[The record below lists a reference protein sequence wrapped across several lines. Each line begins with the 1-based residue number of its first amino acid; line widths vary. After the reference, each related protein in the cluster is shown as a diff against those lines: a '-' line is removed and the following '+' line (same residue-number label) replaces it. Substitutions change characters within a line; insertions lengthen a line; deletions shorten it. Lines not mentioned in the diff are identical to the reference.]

1 MDKRFI
7 KLFQEIAHTTSVLA
21 ERVQKYDYKN
31 KTEESDKAAAI
42 MHDEYNDIYNRM
54 SDENFDSTT
63 LTRADY
69 IKLLIATNIVIGN
82 LENQEKEIASAIDG
96 YKTKVV
102 PILAAITEK
111 SQDDATAVGIAEQL
125 LTISEEEEENQLKD
139 KTE

>member
-1 MDKRFI
+1 
-7 KLFQEIAHTTSVLA
+7 
-21 ERVQKYDYKN
+21 
-31 KTEESDKAAAI
+31 
-42 MHDEYNDIYNRM
+42 MHEEYNDIYNRM

-111 SQDDATAVGIAEQL
+111 SQDDATAVSIAEQL
-125 LTISEEEEENQLKD
+125 LTISEDEENQLKD

>member
-42 MHDEYNDIYNRM
+42 MHEEYNDIYNRM

-111 SQDDATAVGIAEQL
+111 SQDDATAVSIAEQL
-125 LTISEEEEENQLKD
+125 LTISEDEENQLKD